1 MWLLAASLSAAAAGI
16 AIAGDGQAPAADT
29 AAGNV
34 VQQAPEN
41 PAPPALS
48 RSFPGQPPPVNKP
61 GFLHELGRWWDDA
74 RSKFEDFKKKSDDAA
89 KDAAAATQDAMK
101 NAAEASRDAATAIV
115 RLPNTRVIEVRE
127 RCQAAPNGAPDCQ
140 AAATNACRG
149 KGFNIGKPVDV
160 RSSENCP
167 PAVLQSGQR
176 PAEGECPVETVVLLA
191 ACQ

>member
-29 AAGNV
+29 AAGNAA
-34 VQQAPEN
+34 QQAPEN
-41 PAPPALS
+41 PAPPAPG

-74 RSKFEDFKKKSDDAA
+74 RSKFEDFKKKSDDVT

-101 NAAEASRDAATAIV
+101 NAAEATKDAASAIV
-115 RLPNTRVIEVRE
+115 RLPNTRIIEVRE

-149 KGFNIGKPVDV
+149 KGFNFGKPVDV

-167 PAVLQSGQR
+167 SAVLQSGRR